1 MRNQRVS
8 RRYAQAL
15 MAIAAEQKSVDAVAA
30 DLASIGATL
39 AASRDLQLLVASP
52 VIQEGKKLSIFREL
66 WEPRVGRVTM
76 AFLSLLVTKRRETIL
91 PGVIE
96 EYLALRDAA
105 QGVLVAEVQTA
116 VQMTGEQ
123 EAALVKRLETYTK
136 KKIRMQKSTDPA
148 IRGGMVVR
156 IGDTVLDGSVRR
168 QLERL
173 RERFL
178 EGGNAHA

>member
-1 MRNQRVS
+1 MSNHRVS

-15 MAIAAEQKSVDAVAA
+15 MDIAAEQKSVDAVAA
-30 DLASIGATL
+30 DLSSIGATL
-39 AASRDLQLLVASP
+39 AASRELRVLVGSP
-52 VIQEGKKLSIFREL
+52 VVREGKKLAIFKEL
-66 WEPRVGRVTM
+66 WESRVGPVTM
-76 AFLSLLVTKRRETIL
+76 AFLSLLVTKRREAIL
-91 PGVIE
+91 AEVIE
-96 EYLALRDAA
+96 EYGALRDTA
-105 QGVLVAEVQTA
+105 QGVLAADVWTA
-116 VQMTGEQ
+116 LPMTAEQ
-123 EAALVKRLETYTK
+123 EAALVKRLESHTQ

-178 EGGNAHA
+178 EGGDNKA